1 VLRCRRRCTKEV
13 AHVHMHV
20 CVHVCVCVCVCNTWL
35 MKRGSARVTRH
46 ICNKVGSCTSMKS
59 GLTAQGP
66 FFLVATFF
74 LFLVA

>member
-1 VLRCRRRCTKEV
+1 MYTC
-13 AHVHMHV
+13 M
-20 CVHVCVCVCVCNTWL
+20 CVYTCVCVCVCNTWL